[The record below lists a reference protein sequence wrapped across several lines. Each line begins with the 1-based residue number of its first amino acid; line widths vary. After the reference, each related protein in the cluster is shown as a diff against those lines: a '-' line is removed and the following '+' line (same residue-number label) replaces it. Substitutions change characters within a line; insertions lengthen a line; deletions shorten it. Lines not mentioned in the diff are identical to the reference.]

1 MPMIT
6 LDQEKDSEQ
15 TLPFEKVANL
25 AVKPP
30 GEKWMVRSLWGRSAV
45 GFLYGAPK
53 CSKSWLGLE
62 IATSV
67 ASGTPCLGV
76 FPVDDPG
83 PVLVYLAE
91 DALDNVRARVA
102 GLCVR
107 RNLPIQALDLHV
119 VTAPALRLDLPADQK
134 RLRRTL
140 EKLRPRLLV
149 LDPLVRMH
157 ALNENDAAEISQLL
171 GYLRELQRT
180 YDLAILV
187 IHHARKRGASHAGQT
202 LRGSS
207 DFYAW
212 TDSSACLTRE
222 ADQRLVLDVEHR
234 SARSPA
240 PIHLELHSLKD
251 GSQTYLRVLDGVPST
266 SPSQSPSLPIGR
278 RILEILESHGAPR
291 TNRELRE
298 LLQVQNTRL
307 SQTLAD
313 LETQGLI
320 KRKGKDGWLL
330 VPHADSSD
338 RQPRLPAFETG
349 GR

>member
-1 MPMIT
+1 MPMT
-6 LDQEKDSEQ
+6 APDREKDSDQ
-15 TLPFEKVANL
+15 CLPFESVANL

-30 GEKWMVRSLWGRSAV
+30 GEKFLVRPLWGRAAV
-45 GFLYGAPK
+45 GFLYGTPK
-53 CSKSWLGLE
+53 CSKTWMGLE

-76 FPVDDPG
+76 FPVEDPG

-91 DALDNVRARVA
+91 DALDDVRARVA

-107 RNLPIQALDLHV
+107 RNLSIQSLDLHV
-119 VTAPALRLDLPADQK
+119 VTAPTLRLDLPADQN

-187 IHHARKRGASHAGQT
+187 VHHARKRGASQAGQT

-222 ADQRLVLDVEHR
+222 ADRRLVLDVEHR

-240 PIHLELHSLKD
+240 PIHLELHSVED
-251 GSQTYLRVLDGVPST
+251 GSQTYLRVLDGAPAAT
-266 SPSQSPSLPIGR
+266 SSPSLPIGR
-278 RILEILESHGAPR
+278 RILEVLESHCAPR

-298 LLQVQNTRL
+298 LLQIQNTRL

-313 LETQGLI
+313 LEAQGLI
-320 KRKGKDGWLL
+320 KRNGKDGWVL
-330 VPHADSSD
+330 VPHAGSSE
-338 RQPRLPAFETG
+338 QPRLPDFETW